1 MEKNYKDTL
10 NLAQSTF
17 EMRGNLP
24 TNEPKIYE
32 KWRECDIFATMGAN
46 RSVNQ
51 GANRTNAT
59 KSFTLHDGPPYANGH
74 LHIGHALNK
83 ILKDIVVKYHYF
95 QGERVFYTPGWD
107 CHGLP
112 IEQQVEIALGKDKK
126 DALPKKEIRA
136 RCREHAKK
144 FVAIQS
150 DEFQNFGVL
159 GDFGN
164 PYKTMDF
171 AFESDIYKCLCQ
183 IARAGLLSE
192 RSKPIYWSWACKTA
206 LADAEVEYKDKESDS
221 IFVAFEMSDEA
232 KAKLGAQNA
241 KAVIWTTTPWTLPA
255 NQAIALNPN
264 EKYVLTSEGYIF
276 AQKLV
281 ENMVSE
287 GITKGEIVR
296 EFDAQFLS
304 NQSAINPLNG
314 RESKIIFGEHVQMD
328 GGSGLVH
335 SAPGH
340 GEDDYFVC
348 RKFGIEEVLMPV
360 DDGGCF
366 SEDLAKFGLLKPE
379 VVGEFVGQ
387 HIFKAQPKLLE
398 LLGENLL
405 KHTKITHS
413 YPHCWRSHK
422 PVIYRATKQWFILMD
437 KPFFEGKTLRQIA
450 LEEIEKIAFYPKSGY
465 NRLKSMI
472 ENRPDWCISRQR
484 DWGVPIAFFRD
495 KKSGEIV
502 LDSRILTFVTES
514 FEREGCDIWWS
525 KKVVDLLP
533 PLLRDRADEL
543 EKCDNIL
550 DVWFDS
556 GSTWS
561 AVLAGANDS
570 DSHNPPPPKYNAGN
584 YPADMYLEGSDQHRG
599 WFQSSLLISCAINH
613 KAPFKS
619 ILTHG
624 FTVDDNGE
632 KMSKSKGNV
641 VAPESVLKEYGS
653 EILRLWVALSDYQ
666 NDLKISK
673 NILKQI
679 SEQYRKIRN
688 SLRFILANTNDLN
701 HIDLDCLGEI
711 DKWILN
717 EANRVFGEANA
728 LFSEYEFSKA
738 FSVVMSFIS
747 NELSGIYFD
756 LTKDILYCEGKDSVA
771 RVGVQSALCV
781 IAKKLFAFLAPVL
794 TYTINEAVESA
805 SLAIKGDLKSVFDCQ
820 YESGGESYELRTDFA
835 LLLKIRE
842 AFGVEIDKLK
852 KDKVI
857 KSALELE
864 IGCESVVDSGDLC
877 DSGGGDSSDSNGL
890 DAEILANFLI
900 ISKAKKRVE
909 NAISSFKVG
918 EMEFFIAKSTAH
930 KCDRCW
936 RFLAQNEGGLC
947 DRCAKVIEN
956 C

>member
-10 NLAQSTF
+10 NLAESPF
-17 EMRGNLP
+17 AMRGNLP
-24 TNEPKIYE
+24 TNEPKVYA
-32 KWRECDIFATMGAN
+32 KWRECDSFALMGAK
-46 RSVNQ
+46 REDLP
-51 GANRTNAT
+51 

-112 IEQQVEIALGKDKK
+112 IEQQVEVALGKDKK
-126 DALPKKEIRA
+126 DTMPKKEIRA
-136 RCREHAKK
+136 LCREHAKK

-159 GDFGN
+159 GDFKN

-171 AFESDIYKCLCQ
+171 GFEADIYKCLCA
-183 IARAGLLSE
+183 IARQGLLSE

-206 LADAEVEYKDKESDS
+206 LADAEVEYKDKVSDS
-221 IFVAFEMSDEA
+221 IFVAFEMSDSA
-232 KAKLGAQNA
+232 KDKLGVPNA

-264 EKYVLTSEGYIF
+264 ESYVLTEEGYIF
-276 AQKLV
+276 AKKLL
-281 ENMVSE
+281 ENMVKE
-287 GITKGEIVR
+287 GITKGKIVR
-296 EFDAQFLS
+296 EFESQFLS
-304 NQSAINPLNG
+304 GESAINPLNG
-314 RESKIIFGEHVQMD
+314 RESKIIFGDFVAMD
-328 GGSGLVH
+328 NGSGLVH

-360 DDGGCF
+360 DDKGCF
-366 SEDLAKFGLLKPE
+366 DENLAKFGLLKAE
-379 VVGEFVGQ
+379 VVGEFVGM
-387 HIFKAQPKLLE
+387 HIFKAQPKILE

-405 KHTKITHS
+405 KHSKITHS
-413 YPHCWRSHK
+413 YPHCWRSHE

-450 LEEIEKIAFYPKSGY
+450 LEEIEKINFYPKSGY

-484 DWGVPIAFFRD
+484 DWGVPLAFFRD

-502 LDSRILTFVTES
+502 LDSRILTFLAES

-561 AVLAGANDS
+561 AVLSGANES
-570 DSHNPPPPKYNAGN
+570 ESTNPPPPKYNAGN

-666 NDLKISK
+666 GDLKISK

-679 SEQYRKIRN
+679 AEQYRKIRN
-688 SLRFILANTNDLN
+688 SLRFILANTNDLAQ
-701 HIDLDCLGEI
+701 IDLSALGEI

-717 EANRVFGEANA
+717 EAQKTLVEANA

-738 FSVVMSFIS
+738 FSVVMSFMA

-756 LTKDILYCEGKDSVA
+756 LTKDILYCDGKDSKA
-771 RVGVQSALCV
+771 RVGIQSALCI
-781 IAKKLFAFLAPVL
+781 IAQKLFAFFAPVL
-794 TYTINEAVESA
+794 TYTINEAIECA
-805 SLAIKGDLKSVFDCQ
+805 NPALKGDLQSVFDCK
-820 YESGGESYELRTDFA
+820 YDDAFESYALSADFA

-842 AFGVEIDKLK
+842 SFGIEIDKLK

-864 IGCESVVDSGDLC
+864 ISVESSAKIDS
-877 DSGGGDSSDSNGL
+877 
-890 DAEILANFLI
+890 EILANLLI
-900 ISKAKKRVE
+900 VSGAKERVE
-909 NAISSFKVG
+909 NPLFSIEIDGVSVK
-918 EMEFFIAKSTAH
+918 IAKATAY
-930 KCDRCW
+930 KCERCW
-936 RFLAQNEGGLC
+936 RYLAQSEGAIC
-947 DRCAKVIEN
+947 ERCEKVVGDLSL
-956 C
+956 

>member
-1 MEKNYKDTL
+1 MKKNYKDTL
-10 NLAQSTF
+10 NLAESAF
-17 EMRGNLP
+17 AMRGNLP
-24 TNEPKIYE
+24 TNEPKVYE
-32 KWRECDIFATMGAN
+32 KWQNDDIFATMGAN
-46 RSVNQ
+46 R
-51 GANRTNAT
+51 TNAT
-59 KSFTLHDGPPYANGH
+59 EFFTLHDGPPYANGH

-95 QGERVFYTPGWD
+95 QGKRVFYTPGWD

-126 DALPKKEIRA
+126 DAMPKKQIRA
-136 RCREHAKK
+136 LCREHAKK
-144 FVAIQS
+144 FVSIQS
-150 DEFQNFGVL
+150 EEFQHFGIL
-159 GDFGN
+159 GDFKN

-171 AFESDIYKCLCQ
+171 TFEADIYRCLCK
-183 IARAGLLSE
+183 IAQQGLLSE

-221 IFVAFEMSDEA
+221 IFVTFEMDESA
-232 KAKLGAQNA
+232 KQKLGVPNA

-264 EKYVLTSEGYIF
+264 EIYVITSEGYIF
-276 AQKLV
+276 AKKLL
-281 ENMVSE
+281 ENMVRE
-287 GITKGEIVR
+287 GITKGEVVR
-296 EFDAQFLS
+296 EFESHFLEET
-304 NQSAINPLNG
+304 SAINPLNG
-314 RESKIIFGEHVQMD
+314 RESKILFGEHVQMD
-328 GGSGLVH
+328 NGSGLVH

-360 DDGGCF
+360 DDRGCF
-366 SEDLAKFGLLKPE
+366 DESLVKFGLLKPD
-379 VVGEFVGQ
+379 VVSEFVGM
-387 HIFKAQPKLLE
+387 HIFKAQPKLLI

-405 KHTKITHS
+405 KHSKITHS
-413 YPHCWRSHK
+413 YPHCWRSHE

-450 LEEIEKIAFYPKSGY
+450 LEEIEKINFYPKSGY

-484 DWGVPIAFFRD
+484 DWGVPLAFFRD
-495 KKSGEIV
+495 KKSGEVV
-502 LDSRILTFVTES
+502 LDSRILNFVAES

-561 AVLAGANDS
+561 ATLSGANNS
-570 DSHNPPPPKYNAGN
+570 DSTNPPPPMYNAGN
-584 YPADMYLEGSDQHRG
+584 YPADIYLEGSDQHRG
-599 WFQSSLLISCAINH
+599 WFQSSLLVSCAINH
-613 KAPFKS
+613 KTPFKN

-641 VAPESVLKEYGS
+641 VAPQSVLKEYGS

-666 NDLKISK
+666 SDLKISK

-679 SEQYRKIRN
+679 AEQYRKIRN
-688 SLRFILANTNDLN
+688 SLRFILANTNDLKA
-701 HIDLDCLGEI
+701 IDLKALGEI
-711 DKWILN
+711 DRWILN
-717 EANRVFGEANA
+717 EANNVLKNANA
-728 LFSEYEFSKA
+728 LFGEYEFSKA
-738 FSVVMSFIS
+738 YNVVMSFIS
-747 NELSGIYFD
+747 NELSGVYFD
-756 LTKDILYCEGKDSVA
+756 LTKDILYCDRHDSKA
-771 RVGVQSALCV
+771 RVGIQTTLCV
-781 IAKKLFAFLAPVL
+781 IARKLFAFLAPVL
-794 TYTINEAVESA
+794 TYTINEAIECA
-805 SLAIKGDLKSVFDCQ
+805 SPTLKGDLKSVFDCK
-820 YESGGESYELRTDFA
+820 YEDLGESFIPSQNFA
-835 LLLKIRE
+835 LMAKIRE
-842 AFGVEIDKLK
+842 SFGVEIDKLK

-864 IGCESVVDSGDLC
+864 ISVESNVSIDGD
-877 DSGGGDSSDSNGL
+877 
-890 DAEILANFLI
+890 ILASLLI
-900 ISKAKKRVE
+900 VSGVKNHIE
-909 NAISSFKVG
+909 NPLIVIEIDDVVVK
-918 EMEFFIAKSTAH
+918 IAKSNAF
-930 KCDRCW
+930 KCERCW
-936 RFLAQNEGGLC
+936 RYLAECENGLC
-947 DRCAKVIEN
+947 NRCKAVVGE
-956 C
+956 